1 MRNSLHD
8 GMNRSLFTNPL
19 AVKLSERLTSRTLL
33 RRYFL
38 TKTLAGAFCCVQA
51 QEAFAYHRK
60 QEHFQQ
66 PREHSSE
73 GYAHFLENIYH
84 EAQSQGISSDI
95 LKESFALTT
104 RPNPRV
110 LHAERH
116 QAEFTL
122 SWSRY
127 RDRVLTEAKFT
138 QGLNAVREN
147 ASLLSSVSALYG
159 VNQGIIAG
167 IWGIESAYGTYM
179 GQFHVI
185 DALATLAYASE
196 RSSFFRGEL
205 FKALFILNQGTITPK
220 KMLGSYA
227 GAMGQPQFM
236 PSTYLRYAVSY
247 PTRQEQGSD
256 IWYNKGDVF
265 ASIAHYLAQCGWK
278 TGDRWGQAVVVP
290 ETLPQNQ
297 LGRQYIQPIS
307 WWKQQG
313 VKPLSGDFLNP
324 EQHAALIRPDGIG
337 GSSFLVYHNFNVIRR
352 YNPSDFYALAVC
364 LLGDALG

>member
-1 MRNSLHD
+1 MNS
-8 GMNRSLFTNPL
+8 SLSFSL
-19 AVKLSERLTSRTLL
+19 CERLKSRTLL

-38 TKTLAGAFCCVQA
+38 KKTLLGVFYLA
-51 QEAFAYHRK
+51 QPQRAFAYSKK
-60 QEHFQQ
+60 QEYFQQ
-66 PREHSSE
+66 MQERSL
-73 GYAHFLENIYH
+73 GRYTHFLENIYR
-84 EAQSQGISSDI
+84 EARLQGISANI
-95 LKESFALTT
+95 LERSFALTI
-104 RPNPRV
+104 RPNPRIIR
-110 LHAERH
+110 ADRH
-116 QAEFTL
+116 QAEFSL

-147 ASLLSSVSALYG
+147 AFLLSSVSALYG

-167 IWGIESAYGTYM
+167 IWGIESAYGTCM

-185 DALATLAYASE
+185 DALATLAYASQ
-196 RSSFFRGEL
+196 RPAFFRGEL
-205 FKALFILNQGTITPK
+205 LKALFILNQGTITPE

-236 PSTYLRYAVSY
+236 PSAYLRYAVSY
-247 PTRQEQGSD
+247 PTRQERGSD

-278 TGDRWGQAVVVP
+278 TGELWGQAVFVP
-290 ETLPQNQ
+290 ETFSQNQ
-297 LGRQYIQPIS
+297 LGRQHVHPVS
-307 WWKQQG
+307 WWEQQG
-313 VKPLSGDFLNP
+313 VKPLSGEFLNP
-324 EQHAALIRPDGIG
+324 EQTAALIRPDGIS